1 MLKIYD
7 LQIEYKNKP
16 IGLDEKNPAFSWKIK
31 SDKKNAK
38 QEKCKILVYH
48 KENIVYDS
56 GLIIGDQTL
65 YHEYR
70 GEKLLPETDYKIK
83 IFVWDN
89 YGNKA

>member
-38 QEKCKILVYH
+38 QEKCKILVHH

-56 GLIIGDQTL
+56 
-65 YHEYR
+65 
-70 GEKLLPETDYKIK
+70 
-83 IFVWDN
+83 
-89 YGNKA
+89 